1 MKSRMNRREFLTR
14 TASAALAVGAAP
26 RRADGQR
33 AGSLPRRML
42 GKTGVQV
49 STLVFGGG
57 SHFLSRV
64 GGDRPTVEKLI
75 HRALELGITSFDTA
89 AAYTFPPHQ
98 RLSETYYGEI
108 LGPRRKDIFL
118 STKARERDRDG
129 ILRSVETSLRLLRT
143 DYIDLLQMHSLQRLE
158 ELDAIGA
165 PNGAL
170 GALRRLREDGVIRFI
185 GITGHYDPAVL
196 LEAVRRFDV
205 DTILMS
211 LNAAQASHPLSMTPD
226 QPIAGF
232 EADVLPAALA
242 KKMGVVAMKVMG
254 QGNLVGAPP
263 RATPQALIRYALS
276 LPVASVEI
284 SHTSIPILEENV
296 AAARSFQPMD
306 EVEMGELR
314 QRLAGAAPRWASF
327 LRQHED

>member
-1 MKSRMNRREFLTR
+1 MKSPMNRREFLTR
-14 TASAALAVGAAP
+14 TATAALAVGAA
-26 RRADGQR
+26 RRGDAGQ
-33 AGSLPRRML
+33 AGRDLPRRML

-49 STLVFGGG
+49 SALTFGGG

-89 AAYTFPPHQ
+89 ATYTFPPHQ

-129 ILRSVETSLRLLRT
+129 ILRSVEISLRLLRT
-143 DYIDLLQMHSLQRLE
+143 DHIDLLQMHSLQQLT

-170 GALRRLREDGVIRFI
+170 AALRRLQGEGVIRFI

-196 LEAVRRFDV
+196 VEAVRRFDV

-226 QPIAGF
+226 RPLAGF
-232 EADVLPAALA
+232 ETDVLPAAVA
-242 KKMGVVAMKVMG
+242 KKMGVVAMKVLG
-254 QGNLVGAPP
+254 QGNLLTAPA
-263 RATPQALIRYALS
+263 RATPQELIRYALS
-276 LPVASVEI
+276 LPVDSVEI
-284 SHTSIPILEENV
+284 SHTSLPILEENV
-296 AAARSFQPMD
+296 AAARNFQPMD
-306 EVEMGELR
+306 AAEMGELR
-314 QRLAGAAPRWASF
+314 RRLAGPNPR
-327 LRQHED
+327 

>member
-1 MKSRMNRREFLTR
+1 MRSPMNRREFLTH
-14 TASAALAVGAAP
+14 TATAALAVGSAP
-26 RRADGQR
+26 RHANGQTS
-33 AGSLPRRML
+33 GDLPRRML
-42 GKTGVQV
+42 GKTGVRV

-75 HRALELGITSFDTA
+75 QRALELGITSFDTA

-108 LGPRRKDIFL
+108 LGPRRKDVFL

-129 ILRSVETSLRLLRT
+129 ILRSVDTSLRLLRT
-143 DYIDLLQMHSLQRLE
+143 DHIDLLQMHSLQRLD

-170 GALRRLREDGVIRFI
+170 AALRRLREDGAIRFI

-196 LEAVRRFDV
+196 VEAVRRFDV
-205 DTILMS
+205 DTILVS
-211 LNAAQASHPLSMTPD
+211 LNAAQASHPLSMAPD
-226 QPIAGF
+226 KPLAGF
-232 EADVLPAALA
+232 ESAVLPAALA

-254 QGNLVGAPP
+254 QGNLIGSAA
-263 RATPQALIRYALS
+263 RLTPQALIRYALS

-296 AAARSFQPMD
+296 AAARNFQPMS
-306 EVEMGELR
+306 EAEMGETRRRALR
-314 QRLAGAAPRWASF
+314 SLPDSQDLASA
-327 LRQHED
+327 D